1 MKQKLLPELQ
11 IADMLFFAPL
21 VIVILTQLLPSNAIL
36 GLLSMI
42 VICTFPG
49 YALLNRFKLHRSSRF
64 QDLFLSVLFSLLLL
78 QSVYMTYSVFCYG
91 IGFKNSITKPQVFLI
106 AVVILLI
113 SSLSL
118 RNKMEGPLISELIFD
133 RLTKLRDKKFVFCLI
148 PIALPLTAL
157 IAVTRLNLLND
168 SVTTAVFLYVCIGIL
183 LTLCSGLFLNRSAGL
198 HYSVFYCTLLAI
210 LFGSTFRGDG
220 GFWGWDINQEFAVAM
235 RTLQEQHWIP
245 IAESPY
251 HAMLSISVLPVIL
264 SFLSDFSLTTIFK
277 LFYPFVAALIPLA
290 SYSLLRRWVRNSIAM
305 PVVIIETIGS
315 ISYIQQMT
323 ALTRQI
329 VGLAFF
335 VGILFVLF
343 DPVWNRNKKT
353 KVILLLMCGL
363 SFSHYSSAYLCS
375 IIFLLAGLITFILR
389 RVSSFYR
396 KNFTPV
402 TTLRLGVAI
411 LAITFLWNGAL
422 NNSAQDIYTVSRS
435 LVTKGPQF
443 LPNKTGNFID
453 RWLSGVN
460 TSHELTSEKFKSNV
474 LESNSYNFPNL
485 ELVPTSLAYEIKPA
499 EYPRSEALFGT
510 ITATA
515 FLWLY
520 VFINTTFQF
529 LIFLHVFLAMI
540 FLIRFLF
547 KRKKELFKTSHFKTV
562 VLLMDLIPLALVS
575 LPLALVLR
583 ISGTSSEFYNA
594 ERAAFQL
601 ALIFSLSIA
610 LILERFIRWT
620 KRSHRT
626 FYSALILSCIVF
638 LQSATGLI
646 GYIYGSP
653 STRISSIV
661 SEDSVLIISENERS
675 AANWVDVNIPKSSY
689 LQSDITA
696 NLVNSQYDIFQEKRL
711 ILQTA
716 PFALFTGSYVY
727 LSKSNLETGITYQ
740 FVGGFL
746 RFNVPL
752 DYLDQNLSVV
762 YSSGG
767 ARVYR

>member
-315 ISYIQQMT
+315 ISYIQ
-323 ALTRQI
+323 
-329 VGLAFF
+329 
-335 VGILFVLF
+335 
-343 DPVWNRNKKT
+343 
-353 KVILLLMCGL
+353 
-363 SFSHYSSAYLCS
+363 
-375 IIFLLAGLITFILR
+375 
-389 RVSSFYR
+389 
-396 KNFTPV
+396 
-402 TTLRLGVAI
+402 
-411 LAITFLWNGAL
+411 
-422 NNSAQDIYTVSRS
+422 
-435 LVTKGPQF
+435 
-443 LPNKTGNFID
+443 
-453 RWLSGVN
+453 
-460 TSHELTSEKFKSNV
+460 
-474 LESNSYNFPNL
+474 
-485 ELVPTSLAYEIKPA
+485 
-499 EYPRSEALFGT
+499 
-510 ITATA
+510 
-515 FLWLY
+515 
-520 VFINTTFQF
+520 
-529 LIFLHVFLAMI
+529 
-540 FLIRFLF
+540 
-547 KRKKELFKTSHFKTV
+547 
-562 VLLMDLIPLALVS
+562 
-575 LPLALVLR
+575 
-583 ISGTSSEFYNA
+583 
-594 ERAAFQL
+594 
-601 ALIFSLSIA
+601 
-610 LILERFIRWT
+610 
-620 KRSHRT
+620 
-626 FYSALILSCIVF
+626 
-638 LQSATGLI
+638 
-646 GYIYGSP
+646 
-653 STRISSIV
+653 
-661 SEDSVLIISENERS
+661 
-675 AANWVDVNIPKSSY
+675 
-689 LQSDITA
+689 
-696 NLVNSQYDIFQEKRL
+696 
-711 ILQTA
+711 
-716 PFALFTGSYVY
+716 
-727 LSKSNLETGITYQ
+727 
-740 FVGGFL
+740 
-746 RFNVPL
+746 
-752 DYLDQNLSVV
+752 
-762 YSSGG
+762 
-767 ARVYR
+767 